1 MPLDSVRTA
10 QPLVSCIPPVKR
22 ERRAQTQ
29 GAHAGRCRLTVV
41 SAMDEAEPEQD
52 DMVYLER
59 FYQQNPAGIEA
70 AREWGVEG
78 WGEADWAEKFGKIL
92 GTYKKKAEKAKKKG
106 KEGAEADYK
115 EILFGALN
123 EKYGVDPRTL
133 PPTSAVAAAVAA
145 AEGPSEAEAAEGT
158 DEAEAA
164 AVAETMRAKLAE
176 KKAAKDPRTLLPAG
190 TEMPPG
196 WIEPEPEPKLK
207 LEPAPI
213 PQPAAAAPVDRASA
227 TCTGSSVTE
236 PALPLARR
244 TLEAKAAE
252 AVKVAEAAAEVR
264 AVLGVHGAER
274 CVERG
279 DGRVAARDRAAGGGG
294 QPEGLPLAPWS

>member
-1 MPLDSVRTA
+1 M
-10 QPLVSCIPPVKR
+10 
-22 ERRAQTQ
+22 
-29 GAHAGRCRLTVV
+29 TVV

-78 WGEADWAEKFGKIL
+78 WGEADWAEKFGKL
-92 GTYKKKAEKAKKKG
+92 RGTYKKKGEKAKKKG

-145 AEGPSEAEAAEGT
+145 AEGPSEAEAAEGA

-264 AVLGVHGAER
+264 AVLGVHGAN
-274 CVERG
+274 
-279 DGRVAARDRAAGGGG
+279 VAWNAGTNAA
-294 QPEGLPLAPWS
+294 PNVIELLAAVDNKEAAKDLPLAPWS